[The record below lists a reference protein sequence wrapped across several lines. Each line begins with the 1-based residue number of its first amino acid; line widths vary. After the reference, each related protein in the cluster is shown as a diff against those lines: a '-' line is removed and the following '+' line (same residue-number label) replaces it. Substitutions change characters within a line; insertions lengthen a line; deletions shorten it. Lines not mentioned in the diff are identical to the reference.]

1 MAWLEREAPKME
13 LTVSIAGIERVVGK
27 ALALHTGDWLVV
39 RLLGLLRLSIILAPD
54 GVGCG
59 VDNLVDSFHNV
70 QMCVVCCSMWWDSLG
85 TDIESGEE
93 EVEIDEVREVWEAG
107 WILGS
112 R

>member
-1 MAWLEREAPKME
+1 
-13 LTVSIAGIERVVGK
+13 
-27 ALALHTGDWLVV
+27 
-39 RLLGLLRLSIILAPD
+39 
-54 GVGCG
+54 
-59 VDNLVDSFHNV
+59 
-70 QMCVVCCSMWWDSLG
+70 MWWDSLG